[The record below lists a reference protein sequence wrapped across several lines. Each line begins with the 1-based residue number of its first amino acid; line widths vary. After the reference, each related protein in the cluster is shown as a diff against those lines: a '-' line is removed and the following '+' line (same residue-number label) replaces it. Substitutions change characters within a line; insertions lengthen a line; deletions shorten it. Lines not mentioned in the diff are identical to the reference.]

1 MRLYTHPYLFQ
12 ISSAHSAMS
21 DSLIHHGL
29 QHARILCH
37 HQSRSLLKLMCIKT
51 VMPSNQ
57 LIHHHPL
64 HFLPQSFPAS
74 ESFPMNQFF
83 ASGGQS
89 IGVSASASVLPM
101 NIHDWFP
108 LDWLVWFPCS
118 PRDSQES
125 SLTPQFR
132 SIRSSVL
139 SFLYSPTLLELTTGK
154 TNKQTNKQTK
164 KTHDFGWQNFAA
176 KVISLPFSMLSK
188 LVITFLS
195 RSKHLLISLLKSPS
209 AVKLKS
215 KKINV
220 SLFWGFH
227 FYLPWSDRTGC
238 HDLSF
243 SKVLSQLF
251 HSLISIS
258 SRGSLI
264 HLPFQTWMMSSA
276 YLRLFIFLP
285 VVLIPACDL
294 PSPAFRMMYTSFKLN
309 K

>member
-37 HQSRSLLKLMCIKT
+37 HQSRSLLKLMCIET

-74 ESFPMNQFF
+74 ESFPMNQLF
-83 ASGGQS
+83 ASGGQR

-101 NIHDWFP
+101 NIHDWFS
-108 LDWLVWFPCS
+108 LRLTRLV
-118 PRDSQES
+118 
-125 SLTPQFR
+125 SLQ
-132 SIRSSVL
+132 SKGL
-139 SFLYSPTLLELTTGK
+139 SRVFSNTTVQKHQIFSAQLSLWSNTTGK
-154 TNKQTNKQTK
+154 K
-164 KTHDFGWQNFAA
+164 HDFGWQNFVA

-195 RSKHLLISLLKSPS
+195 RSKHLLISLLKSLS

-220 SLFWGFH
+220 SLFWGSP
-227 FYLPWSDRTGC
+227 FYLPWSDGTGC

-243 SKVLSQLF
+243 SKVLSQIF
-251 HSLISIS
+251 HSFLSIS
-258 SRGSLI
+258 SRGSSLSD
-264 HLPFQTWMMSSA
+264 MSDVICISEVI
-276 YLRLFIFLP
+276 YIS
-285 VVLIPACDL
+285 
-294 PSPAFRMMYTSFKLN
+294 PSSLDSSLWFTQPSISHDVHFF
-309 K
+309 

>member
-1 MRLYTHPYLFQ
+1 MGQADKEDSDSALVYGTRSCALWQTRPHHEMTLSSGSHIEAYCYLMRLYTHPYLFQ

-29 QHARILCH
+29 QHAMILCH

-164 KTHDFGWQNFAA
+164 KHMTLVDR
-176 KVISLPFSMLSK
+176 ILLPK
-188 LVITFLS
+188 
-195 RSKHLLISLLKSPS
+195 
-209 AVKLKS
+209 
-215 KKINV
+215 
-220 SLFWGFH
+220 
-227 FYLPWSDRTGC
+227 
-238 HDLSF
+238 
-243 SKVLSQLF
+243 
-251 HSLISIS
+251 
-258 SRGSLI
+258 
-264 HLPFQTWMMSSA
+264 
-276 YLRLFIFLP
+276 
-285 VVLIPACDL
+285 
-294 PSPAFRMMYTSFKLN
+294 
-309 K
+309 